1 MQCGEAVVPVSWLV
15 SVESRKK
22 LVTHALSEEVTR
34 TAGALT
40 ARSEQ
45 QDKYTTKG
53 PPLDAEVVVSGVR
66 DVGRGASMISAR
78 DADTERSP
86 TRTGGSTSHAD
97 QSISNA

>member
-22 LVTHALSEEVTR
+22 LVTHAVSEEVTR

-45 QDKYTTKG
+45 
-53 PPLDAEVVVSGVR
+53 
-66 DVGRGASMISAR
+66 
-78 DADTERSP
+78 
-86 TRTGGSTSHAD
+86 
-97 QSISNA
+97 

>member
-22 LVTHALSEEVTR
+22 LVTYAVSEEVTR

-45 QDKYTTKG
+45 
-53 PPLDAEVVVSGVR
+53 
-66 DVGRGASMISAR
+66 
-78 DADTERSP
+78 
-86 TRTGGSTSHAD
+86 
-97 QSISNA
+97 